1 VEEAE
6 RHARDAAADDEEDE
20 EPWRRSREE

>member
-6 RHARDAAADDEEDE
+6 RRARDAADDEEDE
-20 EPWRRSREE
+20 EPWRRSRDE